1 MGLTLAHIII
11 ALVITVVTMFVAFS
25 LYVVMFPVQT
35 AADRLEQLTVA
46 AEVKGP
52 ADITGSHEA
61 GVLEQIAAR
70 LGQLSQ
76 SGDAEGGNAET
87 EKTRL
92 MLKQAGYRNRR
103 ALDIYHGL
111 RLSGAVLLP
120 VVVSPGVFFMELQA
134 VAFAMLIAAAVGY
147 YAPAVMLTNQS
158 QNRQA
163 SLLRSFPDALDLLV
177 SSVESGLGLD
187 QAFKRVAREMI
198 SVAPDLAREFT
209 MVNSEIAA
217 GVERLNALKHLEE
230 RTGLEEVKSL
240 VNMLAQAERF
250 GSSVADSLR
259 IYSAV
264 AREKRMSRAEELAGQ
279 VGSKLT
285 IVMIIFFLP
294 VLFAIL
300 LAPSGIRMMSEKENH

>member
-1 MGLTLAHIII
+1 MTLMHVII
-11 ALVITVVTMFVAFS
+11 AFVIIVVTMFVAFS
-25 LYVVMFPVQT
+25 MFIVMFPVQT

-46 AEVKGP
+46 SEVKGP
-52 ADITGSHEA
+52 ADITGSRDA
-61 GVLEQIAAR
+61 TLLEQIAAR
-70 LGQLSQ
+70 LGQLAAPS
-76 SGDAEGGNAET
+76 DDEGSNAEV
-87 EKTRL
+87 EKVRL
-92 MLKQAGYRNRR
+92 QLKQAGYRNRR
-103 ALDIYHGL
+103 ALDIYNGL
-111 RLSGAVLLP
+111 RVAGAVLLP
-120 VVVSPGVFFMELQA
+120 VVVAPAALFMETQA
-134 VAFAMLIAAAVGY
+134 VLFAMLIAAAVGY
-147 YAPAVMLTNQS
+147 YAPMVMLANQA
-158 QNRQA
+158 QTRQA

-187 QAFKRVAREMI
+187 QAFKRVAREMVG
-198 SVAPDLAREFT
+198 VAPDLAREFT

-217 GVERLNALKHLEE
+217 GVERLHALKHLEE
-230 RTGLEEVKSL
+230 RTGLDEVKSL

-285 IVMIIFFLP
+285 IIMIVFFLP

-300 LAPSGIRMMSEKENH
+300 LAPSGIRMFVEKGAE